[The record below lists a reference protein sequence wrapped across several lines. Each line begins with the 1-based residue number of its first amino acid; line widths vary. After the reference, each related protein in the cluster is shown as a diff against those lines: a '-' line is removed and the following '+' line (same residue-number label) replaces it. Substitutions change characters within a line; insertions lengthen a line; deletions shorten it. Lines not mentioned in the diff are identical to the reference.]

1 MMNIKLVLIYEM
13 SFLQSNILV
22 SLLSYLFKLKKY
34 IYIEKFERNIFTNY
48 LLFLSDKVLI
58 NKLFL
63 EQLYALA

>member
-63 EQLYALA
+63 KQLYALA

>member
-1 MMNIKLVLIYEM
+1 M

>member
-1 MMNIKLVLIYEM
+1 MNIKLVLIYEM